1 MVADDDLWKLHNYKA
16 KIYIVEEEIW
26 GKHGSAFC
34 PHTRYNTRHARRRG
48 AMPICWCLS
57 SGWLDVGPA
66 MGAHEQRVHF
76 IKWFIQDMI
85 INGGTLLSRQE
96 SIDARSRHS
105 RSPGLAD
112 RERRRSKTNEEQSRH
127 DRVRVF
133 VCLYLWES
141 EGERMYDEWWRE
153 RQRVAEGRYA
163 FSPIPPYIYVFFPL
177 SYRCALFLSTLRCDP
192 RHASSSTKSWKQN
205 RNKPK

>member
-16 KIYIVEEEIW
+16 KIYNVEEEIW
-26 GKHGSAFC
+26 GKHGFAFC

-153 RQRVAEGRYA
+153 RETEGRRGSLCILTNSSIHVCLLSPFLPLRTLSVYA
-163 FSPIPPYIYVFFPL
+163 
-177 SYRCALFLSTLRCDP
+177 ALRPTP
-192 RHASSSTKSWKQN
+192 RFQLH
-205 RNKPK
+205 